1 MMNSKSR
8 LATRLAVGVAFAVSS
23 LGLSGCADPL
33 QDVEPFA
40 SGDVPYTAAEM
51 SCDTTPDEQE
61 VTLTRETVVIEAPT
75 STFVKF
81 GNALAA
87 AEADIRELVG
97 ESGAKIATVIADGA
111 PRLTLSRVVDLSR
124 SFDEADDK
132 EAISSAMAVLH
143 MNYYC
148 AVVPQSVNTSAFA
161 PTSGSDFLQ
170 ALHVA
175 TESFTERDAQ
185 REIVV
190 IGNGLQDVGQLDLTA
205 EFPADTSSANNF
217 AKNLASAGGLPDLTG
232 VKVSWY
238 GLGQTSQGA
247 QESLHPAA
255 QKALVALW
263 TALIEE
269 AGGELV
275 KVVTTIPYADP
286 VATSIEAKTVAVP
299 EAPCVFMLT
308 SDDGF
313 NFKPDSAEFLDAAK
327 ARKGAENMAAEI
339 EKSEC
344 SGPLYVVGYAASG
357 VDKKQYNSG
366 AIAKVKSLSAARA
379 AAFKGLLEQSGVK
392 IKLVPVGAGKG
403 PTTDWDLNGKFVED
417 MGKQNRFVEVTQSK
431 PEAD

>member
-1 MMNSKSR
+1 MVNSKSQLAAR
-8 LATRLAVGVAFAVSS
+8 LALSVAFAVAS
-23 LGLSGCADPL
+23 LGLSGCADPF

-51 SCDTTPDEQE
+51 SCDTTPDAQE

-75 STFVKF
+75 NTFVKF
-81 GNALAA
+81 GNAIAA

-97 ESGAKIATVIADGA
+97 ESGAKISTVIADGA

-175 TESFTERDAQ
+175 TESFTERGAQ

-190 IGNGLQDVGQLDLTA
+190 IGNGLQDVGQLDLTL
-205 EFPADTSSANNF
+205 EFPADSAS
-217 AKNLASAGGLPDLTG
+217 AKNYAENLASAGGLPDLTG

-238 GLGQTSQGA
+238 GLGQTAQGA
-247 QESLHPAA
+247 QEALHPAA
-255 QKALVALW
+255 QTALVALW
-263 TALIEE
+263 TALIQE

-275 KVVTTIPYADP
+275 KVVSTIPYADP
-286 VATSIEAKTVAVP
+286 VPTSIQANAVAVP
-299 EAPCVFMLT
+299 EAPCAFMLT
-308 SDDGF
+308 AEEGF
-313 NFKPDSAEFLDAAK
+313 NFNPDSAEFLDSGR
-327 ARKGAENMAAEI
+327 ARRGAENMAAEI
-339 EKSEC
+339 ERAGC
-344 SGPLYVVGYAASG
+344 PGPLYVVGYAASG
-357 VDKKQYNSG
+357 VDKKDYNSS
-366 AIAKVKSLSAARA
+366 AIAKVKSLSATRA
-379 AAFKGLLEQSGVK
+379 AAFKSLLEQSGVA
-392 IKLVPVGAGKG
+392 IKLVPIGGGKG
-403 PTTDWDLNGKFVED
+403 PTTDWDANGKFVED

-431 PEAD
+431 PGAD